1 VGLEAQTPCGFEL
14 PSLLG
19 LSASGGAAVWAPP
32 GGAST
37 SRPGAAFYPWVC
49 CERALAR
56 ATKQEHDLGRK
67 TVSGNS
73 GPEQTNQ
80 EAPGAKPH
88 CSTTLLISP
97 DRDRDPSFTQIADRP
112 GLLHRR

>member
-37 SRPGAAFYPWVC
+37 SRPGAAFYPWV